1 MTLLLDNPNHPEMP
15 EDPRTADG
23 PKSLRVS
30 DGEVPPPADR
40 SPHWGRNIL
49 LGFGALGLVMAVTAA
64 AVTIPH
70 LDDGTGDRTYHPTAF
85 AELDH
90 NYSFGI
96 GSLEVDLR
104 DVEFPP
110 GTHVITVDHGIGFAE
125 ILLPAGVDYDVTGD
139 LSAGDLDILG
149 ASEDGFNNEL
159 TAQSDNGAPTTV
171 IIELEV
177 DIGYGRVT
185 QG

>member
-1 MTLLLDNPNHPEMP
+1 MGS
-15 EDPRTADG
+15 PR
-23 PKSLRVS
+23 V
-30 DGEVPPPADR
+30 EE
-40 SPHWGRNIL
+40 
-49 LGFGALGLVMAVTAA
+49 GAGASTAA

-90 NYSFGI
+90 DYSFGI
-96 GSLEVDLR
+96 G
-104 DVEFPP
+104 
-110 GTHVITVDHGIGFAE
+110 FAE
-125 ILLPAGVDYDVTGD
+125 VLLPAGVDYDVTGD
-139 LSAGDLDILG
+139 LTAGDLDILG

-159 TAQSDNGAPTTV
+159 TAQSDSGAPTTV